1 MNLAVW
7 TNSQDAT
14 VDYVCS
20 KKPNSVEIIRFNSDI
35 DFPITISKNS
45 NSNLDKVD
53 VVWHRR
59 PFENAFISDSI
70 EDKIAFSEK
79 EESLWNYLLQVPKEK
94 WLNFPT
100 LNWIADKKIEQ
111 LIMANDCGLSTPD
124 WVLTNN
130 QEAAMDF
137 LRKYDWNCILK
148 PINCG
153 YFVSNNEVYHIYTN
167 ETSKENI
174 DLSLISKCPTYF
186 QNKINKSIDVR
197 TLYLN
202 GKTIFIGIS
211 GGKLDVRR
219 NEMKGVKYS
228 IVDPPQNI
236 IVAYQKMMLLN
247 GLKFCTSDFV
257 VSGDNQWLF
266 LENNPNGQWVWMDE
280 FLGGAMVD
288 FFFENLRGT

>member
-1 MNLAVW
+1 MNLAIW
-7 TNSQDAT
+7 TNSEDAT
-14 VDYVCS
+14 VDYVCK
-20 KKPNSVEIIRFNSDI
+20 KKPNSVEVTRFNSDI

-45 NSNLDKVD
+45 NSNLDEVD

-59 PFENAFISDSI
+59 PFENAFISDNI

-79 EESLWNYLLQVPKEK
+79 EESLWNYLLQVPIEK

-186 QNKINKSIDVR
+186 QSKINKSIDVR

-228 IVDPPQNI
+228 IVEPPQNI
-236 IVAYQKMMLLN
+236 IDAYHKMMLLN

-257 VSGDNQWLF
+257 VSVDNHWFF

-280 FLGGAMVD
+280 FLGGAIVD
-288 FFFENLRGT
+288 FFFENLRGA